1 MTICRQR
8 STFFASGD
16 REQSHIA
23 TEQEQQQPNSIFK
36 HFALFAFCHFFF
48 LFFIKQVFVFVC
60 DKHATY
66 THTHAK
72 SRTHGF
78 GDHAVA
84 AACCCWEL
92 ENLYPN

>member
-48 LFFIKQVFVFVC
+48 FSSSNKSLFSSVINMQP
-60 DKHATY
+60 
-66 THTHAK
+66 THTHMLK
-72 SRTHGF
+72 VGHTDLETMLSLLP
-78 GDHAVA
+78 A
-84 AACCCWEL
+84 AAG
-92 ENLYPN
+92 N